1 MYSCLAA
8 IDSTISFIKNSK
20 KIKINQTYL
29 YASGGMIYKDQNSKI
44 LINEMLSYKE
54 KILVDGS
61 LDHHHLEILKI
72 TMIELN
78 LQIG

>member
-1 MYSCLAA
+1 
-8 IDSTISFIKNSK
+8 
-20 KIKINQTYL
+20 
-29 YASGGMIYKDQNSKI
+29 MIYKDQNSKI